1 MGTPEG
7 AMLAMTLLIVWVTIW
22 ALILRRAL
30 RGLMRQRLLE
40 RVLLD
45 RIERIERGAHAEA
58 ALPLAPG
65 DGG

>member
-7 AMLAMTLLIVWVTIW
+7 AVLAMTLLIVWVVFW

-30 RGLMRQRLLE
+30 RALMRQRLIE

-45 RIERIERGAHAEA
+45 RIERIERGEP
-58 ALPLAPG
+58 LPQPASAPR
-65 DGG
+65 DAS